1 MVFRHSIANT
11 STTSFARQ
19 IRNGAPA
26 FWREDNDA
34 PFSCFLLC
42 KPEQHTKSYDY
53 LRVRDDDVDDHGRR
67 RVESTTNNNIIITI
81 DPTPIRD
88 GNQPNLL
95 FI

>member
-53 LRVRDDDVDDHGRR
+53 
-67 RVESTTNNNIIITI
+67 EYETTTSMTM
-81 DPTPIRD
+81 DAAE
-88 GNQPNLL
+88 
-95 FI
+95 